1 MSKQRLIVRVKN
13 AFGLNKKQRNEM
25 QTELQAWYDSGAD
38 VLALSSNC
46 EVAVLDGVWEHLV
59 CYPVDFRAM
68 EDAITAHEPDG
79 WQVASVTSL
88 PDCMCLVLKRRVLRA
103 DDE

>member
-25 QTELQAWYDSGAD
+25 QAELQAWYDSGAD

-46 EVAVLDGVWEHLV
+46 EVAVLDGVWEHKV
-59 CYPVDFRAM
+59 CGPYKFTKDMWDCIGP
-68 EDAITAHEPDG
+68 HEANG
-79 WQVASVTSL
+79 WQVCAVAEA
-88 PDCMCLVLKRRVLRA
+88 CVVLKRRVLRA